1 MGNGERIIPHCSVGS
16 VSCSPGLKAT
26 PSIFEGEFASRFY
39 TSYLFYTADV
49 ERGSWKG
56 IPLSNSNSELKTLN
70 SNYTK
75 MNFCSRH
82 KSDSYDIIHV
92 FRGLK

>member
-49 ERGSWKG
+49 E
-56 IPLSNSNSELKTLN
+56 
-70 SNYTK
+70 
-75 MNFCSRH
+75 
-82 KSDSYDIIHV
+82 
-92 FRGLK
+92 